1 MSDVSF
7 LPMHQVERIHFVGIG
22 GAGMSGIAEVFRNL
36 GYRVTGSDLNSN
48 RMTDHL
54 ESIGVTINYCHVE
67 SNVVDADVVVY
78 SSAVAMNNPE
88 LVAARESRIPIVP
101 RAEMLA
107 ELMRFRRGIAIAGTH
122 GKTTT
127 TSLIA
132 SVMAE
137 GALDP
142 TFVIGGLVHSVN
154 SHARLGSGNYLVC
167 EADESDASFL
177 LLNPL
182 MAVLTNIDADHMDTY
197 GGSFDKLRDSFIEF
211 FKRLP
216 FYGVAIVCLDD
227 ANIVEILPEIRTR
240 VVTYGVHSDADI
252 CARNVT
258 ADGARCAFE
267 VYLKDQDISFPVEL
281 NMPGEH
287 NVQNSL
293 AAIAVAM
300 ELGIE
305 RDSVANALTR
315 FQGISRRCQYR
326 GETKLADKLVAVVDD
341 YGHHPREIAATCQA
355 VRAGW
360 PGRRLVVAFQ
370 PHRYTRTRD
379 LFEDFVECLSAA
391 DALIMLE
398 VYSAG
403 EEPIVGADSRALCRA
418 IRNRGKV
425 EPIFA
430 SGHDELLDVLALTV
444 MEHDVLLILGAGNI
458 GRVAEQ
464 FNYRRTN
471 GADLSIESVR

>member
-1 MSDVSF
+1 
-7 LPMHQVERIHFVGIG
+7 
-22 GAGMSGIAEVFRNL
+22 L
-36 GYRVTGSDLNSN
+36 GYKISGSDLNKN
-48 RMTDHL
+48 RMTAHL
-54 ESIGVTINYCHVE
+54 ESIGVSVCFEHLAG
-67 SNVVDADVVVY
+67 NVADADVVVY
-78 SSAVAMNNPE
+78 SSAVEVNNPE
-88 LVAARESRIPIVP
+88 LVAAREARIPIVP
-101 RAEMLA
+101 RAEMLV
-107 ELMRFRRGIAIAGTH
+107 ELMRFRRGIAVAGTH

-197 GGSFDKLRDSFIEF
+197 GGDFEKLRESFIEF

-227 ANIVEILPEIRTR
+227 PNIAEALTEIRTR
-240 VVTYGVHSDADI
+240 VVTYGIHTDADVRALNI
-252 CARNVT
+252 EA
-258 ADGARCAFE
+258 AGARCRFDVRLRGKEIA
-267 VYLKDQDISFPVEL
+267 FPVEL

-300 ELGIE
+300 ELGVSQDAVC
-305 RDSVANALTR
+305 RALTK
-315 FQGISRRCQYR
+315 FEGISRRCQYCGEAQLR
-326 GETKLADKLVAVVDD
+326 GKSISIIDD
-341 YGHHPREIAATCQA
+341 YGHHPREITATCAA

-370 PHRYTRTRD
+370 PHRYSRTRD
-379 LFEDFVECLSAA
+379 LFEDFVESLSLA
-391 DALIMLE
+391 DAVVMLE

-403 EEPIVGADSRALCRA
+403 EEPIPGADSRALCRA
-418 IRNRGKV
+418 IRTRGKV

-430 SGHDELLDVLALTV
+430 PGQDELVDVLGDIIA
-444 MEHDVLLILGAGNI
+444 EDDVRAFRI
-458 GRVAEQ
+458 
-464 FNYRRTN
+464 
-471 GADLSIESVR
+471 SISS

>member
-1 MSDVSF
+1 MSDVTIM
-7 LPMHQVERIHFVGIG
+7 PMHQVERIHFVGIG

-36 GYRVTGSDLNSN
+36 GYHISGSDLSKN
-48 RMTDHL
+48 RMTEHL
-54 ESIGVTINYCHVE
+54 ESIGVKVSFQHTAD
-67 SNVVDADVVVY
+67 NVDNVDVVVF
-78 SSAVAMNNPE
+78 SSAVDKDNPE
-88 LVAARESRIPIVP
+88 LVAAREARIPIVP
-101 RAEMLA
+101 RAEMLV
-107 ELMRFRRGIAIAGTH
+107 ELMRFRRGIAVAGTH

-197 GGSFDKLRDSFIEF
+197 GGDFEKLRESFIEF

-227 ANIVEILPEIRTR
+227 PNVSKIIPEIRSR
-240 VVTYGVHSDADI
+240 VITYGMHRDADVR
-252 CARNVT
+252 ALNVRP
-258 ADGARCAFE
+258 DQGRC
-267 VYLKDQDISFPVEL
+267 SFDVQVRGMDESFQVEL

-287 NVQNSL
+287 NVENSL
-293 AAIAVAM
+293 AAIAVAT
-300 ELGIE
+300 ELGLS
-305 RDSVANALTR
+305 RDAITRALTK
-315 FQGISRRCQYR
+315 FEGVSRRCQYK
-326 GETKLADKLVAVVDD
+326 GETSLAGKRVSIIDD
-341 YGHHPREIAATCQA
+341 YGHHPREITATCAA

-360 PGRRLVVAFQ
+360 PNRRLVVAFQ

-379 LFEDFVECLSAA
+379 LFEDFVESLSLP
-391 DALIMLE
+391 DALVMLE
-398 VYSAG
+398 VYAAG
-403 EEPIVGADSRALCRA
+403 EEVIPGADSRALCRS
-418 IRNRGKV
+418 IRTRGKV

-430 SGHDELLDVLALTV
+430 QGHDELIEVLGDIIRDNDV
-444 MEHDVLLILGAGNI
+444 VLVLGAGNI
-458 GRVAEQ
+458 GRLIEQ
-464 FNYRRTN
+464 FEFEFSDQNHIA
-471 GADLSIESVR
+471 GGVG